1 MKTYDLYLTPLSPL
15 HLGTDEDYRPTDYVM
30 DEYGLHVFDT
40 AAAMQAMS
48 AAQRQRLERIV
59 SGKPNPEMVKA
70 IQKFFGNLHEPLR
83 GLSSHTVEV
92 VPGVLQQYNE
102 RLGRAANRETG
113 GRSVTNQLEIER
125 TAYNPVSQ
133 QALIPGSGIKGAIR
147 TALLNHRNGGN
158 PLSRDLRN
166 DRQGNRKLQQ
176 QLFEYKNMHQDP
188 LRLLKL
194 QDAIPN
200 PQYPELASR
209 KVYFAVNRRRSA
221 SKQGQDRR
229 NSKQGPAQRLES
241 QMPQAPRAFHG
252 SMTVISMD
260 QYRDDR
266 RNRDLVPG
274 FEFSATEVARHCNTF
289 YRPLLEEELN
299 SMERAGYL
307 DPQWKQEI
315 GELLD
320 QLEEPFRK
328 EHAFLIRLGRHSG
341 AESVTV
347 NGVREIRIMQG
358 PGKKPRTAS
367 HGTTWWMA
375 AEQED
380 ATTGLLPF
388 GWAIIEL
395 CEQGVSPVDGKAIAR
410 QREHLSRHIREF
422 LDRVESMRSEA
433 RQMIEQQQE
442 KEEAQRRQQLEEA
455 AREEERVAH
464 RQTLSEQQLQ
474 VEDLREAF
482 EQAVANGT
490 FTAQGEVAQHRAELL
505 KSAQVWESP
514 EDRQAAHKLLSEMVK
529 VLPWSKKKKKEYQQ
543 LMAEL
548 SSGS

>member
-1 MKTYDLYLTPLSPL
+1 L
-15 HLGTDEDYRPTDYVM
+15 
-30 DEYGLHVFDT
+30 
-40 AAAMQAMS
+40 
-48 AAQRQRLERIV
+48 
-59 SGKPNPEMVKA
+59 
-70 IQKFFGNLHEPLR
+70 
-83 GLSSHTVEV
+83 
-92 VPGVLQQYNE
+92 
-102 RLGRAANRETG
+102 
-113 GRSVTNQLEIER
+113 
-125 TAYNPVSQ
+125 
-133 QALIPGSGIKGAIR
+133 
-147 TALLNHRNGGN
+147 
-158 PLSRDLRN
+158 
-166 DRQGNRKLQQ
+166 
-176 QLFEYKNMHQDP
+176 
-188 LRLLKL
+188 
-194 QDAIPN
+194 
-200 PQYPELASR
+200 
-209 KVYFAVNRRRSA
+209 
-221 SKQGQDRR
+221 
-229 NSKQGPAQRLES
+229 
-241 QMPQAPRAFHG
+241 
-252 SMTVISMD
+252 
-260 QYRDDR
+260 
-266 RNRDLVPG
+266 
-274 FEFSATEVARHCNTF
+274 
-289 YRPLLEEELN
+289 
-299 SMERAGYL
+299 
-307 DPQWKQEI
+307 
-315 GELLD
+315 
-320 QLEEPFRK
+320 
-328 EHAFLIRLGRHSG
+328 
-341 AESVTV
+341 
-347 NGVREIRIMQG
+347 QG

>member
-1 MKTYDLYLTPLSPL
+1 
-15 HLGTDEDYRPTDYVM
+15 
-30 DEYGLHVFDT
+30 
-40 AAAMQAMS
+40 
-48 AAQRQRLERIV
+48 
-59 SGKPNPEMVKA
+59 
-70 IQKFFGNLHEPLR
+70 
-83 GLSSHTVEV
+83 
-92 VPGVLQQYNE
+92 
-102 RLGRAANRETG
+102 
-113 GRSVTNQLEIER
+113 VTNQLEIER

>member
-30 DEYGLHVFDT
+30 DEYGLHAFDT
-40 AAAMQAMS
+40 AAVMQVMTT
-48 AAQRQRLERIV
+48 AQRQKLERIV
-59 SGKPNPEMVKA
+59 NGKPNPEMVKA
-70 IQKFFGNLHEPLR
+70 IQKFFGDLREPLR

-102 RLGRAANRETG
+102 RLGKAANRESG

-147 TALLNHRNGGN
+147 TALLNHRNGGK
-158 PLSRDLRN
+158 PLPRDLRN

-176 QLFEYKNMHQDP
+176 QLFEYQNMHQDP

-200 PQYPELASR
+200 PQHPELASR

-252 SMTVISMD
+252 SMTVTSMD
-260 QYRDDR
+260 QYRDDQ
-266 RNRDLVPG
+266 RNRELVPKI
-274 FEFSATEVARHCNTF
+274 EFSAIEIARHCNAF

-320 QLEEPFRK
+320 ELEEPFRK

-347 NGVREIRIMQG
+347 DGVREIRIMQG

-422 LDRVESMRSEA
+422 LDKVESMRAEA

-442 KEEAQRRQQLEEA
+442 KEEVQRRQQLEEA

-505 KSAQVWESP
+505 KSAQDWESP

-543 LMAEL
+543 LMTDL
-548 SSGS
+548 SSAS